1 MDIEIGSN
9 VYRNTNGTIEIEG
22 VPQMTVSLSRPEGPL
37 LVNFAMFDEN
47 SRMAVKIVDSIV
59 AFNEKRAYD
68 LSKTPTSL
76 LLKHRESGKVVLQ
89 IGVKKP
95 DVVAFTQGEIR
106 TIKGH
111 TLVVSPT
118 EWKIDKLRLSGADND
133 MKGGAVAI
141 G

>member
-22 VPQMTVSLSRPEGPL
+22 VPQMTISLSQPSGPL
-37 LVNFAMFDEN
+37 LVSFAMFDEN

-76 LLKHRESGKVVLQ
+76 LLKHRETGKVVLKME
-89 IGVKKP
+89 VKQEGI
-95 DVVAFTQGEIR
+95 VAFTQGEFR

-118 EWKIDKLRLSGADND
+118 EWKIDKLRMSGGDND
-133 MKGGAVAI
+133 MKGGAVVI

>member
-22 VPQMTVSLSRPEGPL
+22 VPQMTVSLPEPEGPL

-47 SRMAVKIVDSIV
+47 SRVAVKIVDSVV

-76 LLKHRESGKVVLQ
+76 LLKHRESGNVVLQ
-89 IGVKKP
+89 MEIKKQG
-95 DVVAFTQGEIR
+95 VVAFTRGVVR

-111 TLVVSPT
+111 TLLVSPT
-118 EWKIDKLRLSGADND
+118 EWKIDKLRMSGADND
-133 MKGGAVAI
+133 VKGGAVAI

>member
-1 MDIEIGSN
+1 M
-9 VYRNTNGTIEIEG
+9 YRNTNGTIEIEG
-22 VPQMTVSLSRPEGPL
+22 VPQMTISLSQPGGPL
-37 LVNFAMFDEN
+37 LVSFAMFDEN

-76 LLKHRESGKVVLQ
+76 LLKHRETGKVVLKME
-89 IGVKKP
+89 VKKEG
-95 DVVAFTQGEIR
+95 VVAFTQGEFR

-118 EWKIDKLRLSGADND
+118 EWKIDKLRMSGGDND
-133 MKGGAVAI
+133 MKGGAVVI

>member
-22 VPQMTVSLSRPEGPL
+22 VPQMTVSLPQPEGPL

-76 LLKHRESGKVVLQ
+76 LLTHRESGKVVLRMEIKKQ
-89 IGVKKP
+89 GV
-95 DVVAFTQGEIR
+95 ALTQGEFR

-118 EWKIDKLRLSGADND
+118 EWKIEKLRMSGTDND

>member
-22 VPQMTVSLSRPEGPL
+22 VPQMTISLSQPGGPL
-37 LVNFAMFDEN
+37 LVSFAMFDEN

-76 LLKHRESGKVVLQ
+76 LLKHRETGKVVLKME
-89 IGVKKP
+89 VKKEG
-95 DVVAFTQGEIR
+95 VVAFTQGEFR

-118 EWKIDKLRLSGADND
+118 EWKIDKLRMSGGDND
-133 MKGGAVAI
+133 MKGGAVVI

>member
-9 VYRNTNGTIEIEG
+9 MYRNTNGTIEIEG
-22 VPQMTVSLSRPEGPL
+22 VPQMTISLSQPGGPL
-37 LVNFAMFDEN
+37 LVSFAMFDEN

-76 LLKHRESGKVVLQ
+76 LLKHRETGKVVLKME
-89 IGVKKP
+89 VKKEG
-95 DVVAFTQGEIR
+95 VVAFTQGEFR

-118 EWKIDKLRLSGADND
+118 EWKIDKLRMSGGDND
-133 MKGGAVAI
+133 MKGGAVVI